1 MVRINVFIIFLC
13 YLWFIIVRIYS
24 NMEFICFVWFKSK
37 VFLMIM
43 SFVGLFFIGFW
54 VILYWLSCFVFRYYR
69 GVVGVFLVYDI
80 AKYLIYENVERW
92 LKELRDY
99 VDSNIVIM
107 LVGNKSDFR
116 YFRVVFIDEVKVFVG
131 NLEII
136 ISLFW
141 K

>member
-1 MVRINVFIIFLC
+1 M
-13 YLWFIIVRIYS
+13 
-24 NMEFICFVWFKSK
+24 
-37 VFLMIM
+37 
-43 SFVGLFFIGFW
+43 
-54 VILYWLSCFVFRYYR
+54 
-69 GVVGVFLVYDI
+69 YDI

-136 ISLFW
+136 ISLF
-141 K
+141 

>member
-43 SFVGLFFIGFW
+43 LFVGLFFIGFW